1 MRDLTSTYILV
12 ISNNFTLCNVGI
24 FWLLLNYIW
33 PGGKRNWILP
43 QERPTQEIQLLAW
56 GAEMIRDWHVWQG
69 SVWEKNEL
77 WVRNGGAY
85 KNIGIVLTNSY
96 WYLVFFF
103 VFCFGFACSFVWLQ
117 TIPVYKED
125 CSTAVPNWEYW
136 KDEVIYH
143 CFSPLKIVSY
153 KNTLGIP
160 GTRNTGS

>member
-1 MRDLTSTYILV
+1 M
-12 ISNNFTLCNVGI
+12 GI

-96 WYLVFFF
+96 WYLGVCCCWWWWWFCLFICLITNNPGLQRGLFNCSSYLRVLERWSHLSLFFSIKN
-103 VFCFGFACSFVWLQ
+103 CELQ
-117 TIPVYKED
+117 EY
-125 CSTAVPNWEYW
+125 SRHSRHLQYWELSA
-136 KDEVIYH
+136 K
-143 CFSPLKIVSY
+143 
-153 KNTLGIP
+153 
-160 GTRNTGS
+160 RNA